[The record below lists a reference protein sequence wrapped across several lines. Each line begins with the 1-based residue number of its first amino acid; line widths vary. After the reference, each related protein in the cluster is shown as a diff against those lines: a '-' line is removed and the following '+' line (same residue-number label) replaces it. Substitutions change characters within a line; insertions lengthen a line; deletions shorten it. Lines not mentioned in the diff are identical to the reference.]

1 MKKVVGKSFTGKTMP
16 LDDHHY
22 EDCKF
27 QSCTFTF
34 SATSGFGLTN
44 NRISEDCVI
53 RLNGSAAKTMAA
65 MKALYDSS
73 NWGRNMIVATFERVA
88 PKLHKLH

>member
-1 MKKVVGKSFTGKTMP
+1 MNKVVGKSYVGKTLP

-22 EDCKF
+22 DECAF

-34 SATSGFGLTN
+34 AATGGFGLTN
-44 NRISEDCVI
+44 NRIGNDCVI
-53 RLNGSAAKTMAA
+53 RLDGRAAKTMAA

-73 NWGRNMIVATFERVA
+73 DWGRKMIIATFQGVA
-88 PKLHKLH
+88 PELKQLH